1 MQDLL
6 TDNTELYKVI
16 TNTLTAFSD
25 SIKVIVRSISD
36 ETSATIKLASQVVSL
51 NIVDLIDKIFDF
63 YSDEWPIVNQNII
76 ALNDYINTILYNQTV
91 RIDKTLNNFTE
102 LTNTLVQRYSEQ
114 LDLID
119 KEISDKYNERMFV
132 IYGRIAEVS
141 VAINTPPF
149 YIEGLIQNAKSFAMA
164 VSCSV
169 GLSYYQFQ
177 SNWDDGINRL
187 LIRIGNSISLYQQ
200 NPQWIK
206 VDIENSL
213 IKPLFEFAA
222 NKRTKEKQQINNLS
236 NNIIDLQQL
245 TAIYKIELDE
255 TKERIA
261 NLFELEIAPVLKEIT
276 ESFDVWQ
283 QDIYDKKMQVVDK
296 SFVQLFKDIVAAG
309 YEIAK
314 IIALLD
320 LPADI
325 LLRVNKLSDAIRF
338 DQEAKFGE
346 VTTRDFRRSVPLWS
360 SVVKEGIE

>member
-213 IKPLFEFAA
+213 IKPLFEFCLLYTSPSPRDA
-222 NKRTKEKQQINNLS
+222 TLS
-236 NNIIDLQQL
+236 
-245 TAIYKIELDE
+245 
-255 TKERIA
+255 RM
-261 NLFELEIAPVLKEIT
+261 P
-276 ESFDVWQ
+276 
-283 QDIYDKKMQVVDK
+283 
-296 SFVQLFKDIVAAG
+296 
-309 YEIAK
+309 
-314 IIALLD
+314 
-320 LPADI
+320 
-325 LLRVNKLSDAIRF
+325 
-338 DQEAKFGE
+338 
-346 VTTRDFRRSVPLWS
+346 S
-360 SVVKEGIE
+360 SA